1 MVCVTD
7 SAQLSDVEVGVSSLE
22 WIAGPLDKALSNL
35 DDVFSLGEFEL
46 EAYAFRLVAP
56 GHASDVRVMVSP
68 AIVQGGDPEE
78 DPDHPTTI
86 VGAENQTAM
95 MLSSDQQ
102 MRRNSTGNVLS
113 PCALLDP
120 YGLGVLFWPRK
131 AHDPD
136 HASDQP
142 RIGFSLLLLRFC
154 SSRHLSPLQSSCL

>member
-1 MVCVTD
+1 MICVTD
-7 SAQLSDVEVGVSSLE
+7 CAQLSDVEVGVSSLE
-22 WIAGPLDKALSNL
+22 WIVGPCYNRLSTL

-102 MRRNSTGNVLS
+102 MRWNSTGDVLS

-120 YGLGVLFWPRK
+120 YRLGELFWPRE

-136 HASDQP
+136 QISDQ
-142 RIGFSLLLLRFC
+142 L
-154 SSRHLSPLQSSCL
+154 

>member
-35 DDVFSLGEFEL
+35 DDVFSLGQFEL
-46 EAYAFRLVAP
+46 EPYALRLVANS
-56 GHASDVRVMVSP
+56 HASDVRVMVRST
-68 AIVQGGDPEE
+68 IVQGGDPEE

-102 MRRNSTGNVLS
+102 MRRNSTGDVLS

-120 YGLGVLFWPRK
+120 YRLGELFWPRE
-131 AHDPD
+131 ARNPD
-136 HASDQP
+136 QASDQP
-142 RIGFSLLLLRFC
+142 
-154 SSRHLSPLQSSCL
+154 